1 MPPANKVLRSLRAI
15 NESGNEVDRLFR
27 ELDTSSRDAVA
38 DGVKKGDPRLAGFL
52 QLRWAKM
59 ASEMGRYGIVWR
71 KTYTA
76 HVLVLLPESGE
87 LIVTVRGL
95 CRDLFPEKLSSS
107 VICRSSCGSDGVVRA
122 VNEALCQALSPP
134 ELILIGENRAHRR
147 FLMTGEHPAAD
158 REEASMFE
166 GVAGGLTG
174 TPGCRPGDDDAV
186 VTEYYRNRAALI
198 TSAASENVETCFEFL
213 DLCFQIE
220 RQCGVPLFNVTILDD
235 TSSLFVV
242 FLDGA
247 GEKRVRAK
255 IGKQR
260 ARRQKA
266 YELLARGVSGHAL
279 DEALAV
285 IEGDAWEVQ
294 PWSAFCDRL
303 TVDPGAFAPD
313 IASYLRNP
321 LLHGPLV
328 LEQIDHLLS
337 TRT

>member
-15 NESGNEVDRLFR
+15 NQSGNEVDRLFR

-107 VICRSSCGSDGVVRA
+107 VICRSGCGSDGVVRA

-186 VTEYYRNRAALI
+186 VTEYCRNRAALI

-255 IGKQR
+255 IGK
-260 ARRQKA
+260 
-266 YELLARGVSGHAL
+266 
-279 DEALAV
+279 
-285 IEGDAWEVQ
+285 
-294 PWSAFCDRL
+294 
-303 TVDPGAFAPD
+303 
-313 IASYLRNP
+313 
-321 LLHGPLV
+321 
-328 LEQIDHLLS
+328 
-337 TRT
+337 